1 MNLTKLCRRILLVIL
16 VLTQFFNND
25 AAAQKLTGKGR
36 LNGTVRNQRNE
47 VLVAATIAVK
57 ESGQTTITN
66 LNGEYELDL
75 DTAVYTIMV
84 SYTGYVTQE
93 ITNVIITKKEITK
106 LDVSLE
112 PKMLGEVVIASSR
125 PRSAGSVSSLFTTQK
140 NSVSVM
146 DGISIDLIRKTPDVN
161 VAQSLRRINGVT
173 VLNEKFI
180 VVRGMADRYNNFLLN
195 GALLPST
202 ESDKKNFSFDLIPNN
217 LIDNIIVNKTASP
230 DLPADFAGGM
240 VQVNTKEI
248 PDKNTYF
255 LSVGSGYN
263 FNSTTKDFISTR
275 ITQSEYFGKSDESL
289 NWFNNNE
296 RNARGTLKLVPTPG
310 SKEVRD
316 IAGLMVKA
324 DNWRFRTYTA
334 YPMQTYQASIGLR
347 RRFHNKNSIGAFLAG
362 TYRNQWLIED
372 YFRGSILADSLRGK
386 QYEFSTNMAGLA
398 SVVFNSG
405 RSKFISNTII
415 TRNYQHSNNV
425 VSGLNNNNEA
435 VITYGNMIEGTTL
448 ILTRLEGE
456 HVVGARKIRINW
468 AGDWSEINRDQ
479 PDSRF
484 LDYQKTSNLGA
495 PFDSP
500 LPFLPNFYEKN
511 RTSNI
516 GIFSSV
522 LNEQRKG
529 GSLNVTLPFSIKEK
543 KQNLKVGYLFSKRDV
558 DFDLS
563 YLRTVSNSIIGSTT
577 FYGLPM
583 DDIFTVENFNDGLIE
598 FEGAIYS
605 DYVAQSKLHSFYAML
620 DLNITP
626 KLHLVGGARAEDY
639 DWVVKKLKTDTVPT
653 REDFKIYPSV
663 NFIYKLT
670 NKSNIRLSYSQT
682 VSRPDFREAAD
693 FNFFDFRANINYVG
707 NPALKNADIYNYDLR
722 FEIFPTAEEL
732 VSASIFYKK
741 FNNPIENINAVVP
754 DAGTLFNYGVNQRSS
769 TNIGFEVDFRK
780 SLGFIARNLVF
791 LKKLF
796 ISGNFSYMKSEV
808 EIDKDAIQAY
818 YLDLVARQNSA
829 NPLTVTGGTRN
840 RPLVGLSPY
849 SANGAISYEGK
860 KWGITAS
867 YNRIGKRVVFSG
879 LSDSTDVYENPRNV
893 FDFQLSGKFFKGHM
907 EVRLNI
913 SDILNE
919 PFVQYM
925 NNYKP
930 RIIPGPAPGEVD
942 PKGYNLNEKYD
953 KVFYEAKR
961 GSALSLSISY
971 RW

>member
-1 MNLTKLCRRILLVIL
+1 MFSTNLTKKTVVLVFMLIGS
-16 VLTQFFNND
+16 FYFNAN
-25 AAAQKLTGKGR
+25 AQKLADKGR

-47 VLVAATIAVK
+47 ALVSATIAVK
-57 ESGQTTITN
+57 SGSQTTVTN

-75 DTAVYTIMV
+75 DTGSYTIAI
-84 SYTGYVTQE
+84 SYAGYLPQE
-93 ITNVIITKKEITK
+93 ISNVTITKKEITK
-106 LDVSLE
+106 VDVILE
-112 PKMLGEVVIASSR
+112 ERVLGEVVVTSAR
-125 PRSAGSVSSLFTTQK
+125 ARSAASVSGLFNTQR
-140 NSVSVM
+140 NSISVM

-180 VVRGMADRYNNFLLN
+180 VVRGMADRYNSFLLN
-195 GALLPST
+195 GAQLPST

-217 LIDNIIVNKTASP
+217 LIDNIIVSKTASP

-248 PDKNTYF
+248 PDKNTF
-255 LSVGSGYN
+255 FISAGTGYN
-263 FNSTTKDFISTR
+263 FNSTTKDFIRTR
-275 ITQSEYFGKSDESL
+275 IRRSEYFGEADESL

-296 RNARGTLKLVPTPG
+296 RNARSILKIVPPPG
-310 SKEVRD
+310 SKEVED

-324 DNWRFRTYTA
+324 DNWRFRTYNA
-334 YPMQTYQASIGLR
+334 DPMQTYQASVGLR
-347 RRFHNKNSIGAFLAG
+347 KRFRNRNSIGAFLAG

-435 VITYGNMIEGTTL
+435 VITYGNLIEATTL

-456 HVVGARKIRINW
+456 HIITGRKIRINW

-484 LDYQKTSNLGA
+484 LDYQKTSNLGS

-516 GIFSSV
+516 GIFSSI
-522 LNEQRKG
+522 LNEKRKG
-529 GSLNVTLPFSIKEK
+529 ASTNITIPFEVREK
-543 KQNLKVGYLFSKRDV
+543 KQNLKLGYLFNKRDV

-583 DDIFTVENFNDGLIE
+583 YDIFTVDNFKDGLIE

-605 DYVAQSKLHSFYAML
+605 DYIAHSRLHAFYAML
-620 DLNITP
+620 DLNIAP

-639 DWVVKKLKTDTVPT
+639 DWVVKRLKTDTIPT

-663 NFIYKLT
+663 NLIYKLSP
-670 NKSNIRLSYSQT
+670 KSNLRFSYSQT

-693 FNFFDFRANINYVG
+693 FNFFDFRTNINYVG
-707 NPALKNADIYNYDLR
+707 NSALKNADIYNYDAR

-732 VSASIFYKK
+732 ISASIFYKK
-741 FNNPIENINAVVP
+741 FTNPIENINAVVP

-769 TNIGFEVDFRK
+769 TNIGFEIDVRK
-780 SLGFIARNLVF
+780 SLGFIARRSGF
-791 LKKLF
+791 LKKIF
-796 ISGNFSYMKSEV
+796 VSGNFCYMSSEV
-808 EIDKDAIQAY
+808 EIDKDAIQTY
-818 YLDLVARQNSA
+818 YYDLVARQNSA
-829 NPLTVTGGTRN
+829 NPQTVTGGTRK

-849 SANGAISYEGK
+849 SINGAISYEGK
-860 KWGITAS
+860 KWGVTGS

-879 LSDSTDVYENPRNV
+879 LSDSTDVYENPRDV
-893 FDFQLSGKFFKGHM
+893 LDFQVSGKFFKGHM
-907 EVRLNI
+907 EIRLSV
-913 SDILNE
+913 SDILNQ

-930 RIIPGPAPGEVD
+930 RIIPGPRPGEVD

-953 KVFYEAKR
+953 KIFYEAKR
-961 GSALSLSISY
+961 GSSLSLSVSY